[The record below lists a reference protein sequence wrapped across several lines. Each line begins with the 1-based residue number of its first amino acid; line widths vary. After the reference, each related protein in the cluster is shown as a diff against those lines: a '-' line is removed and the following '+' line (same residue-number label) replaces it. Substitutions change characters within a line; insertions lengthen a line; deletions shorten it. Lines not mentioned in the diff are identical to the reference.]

1 MTPPPASQAQ
11 RLSAVLLAF
20 TEGIGT
26 TLGVSEI
33 ARHLDIPKSAVHRT
47 LAALIEVGL
56 VERAADSSRYRLG
69 SRATALAMAALGVPD
84 VRTSALPYLQELARL
99 TGESAT
105 LSLMIGNERIYIEQV
120 EGPQDIRMSVEIG
133 RRYPLYAGAS
143 GRSILAALPPA
154 ELDSYLRAVE
164 LVTLTPATIADTG
177 QLRTELKRIH
187 EVGYAVSRGERDPWA
202 ASVAAAVFGNHRVIG
217 SMSVCGPAARI
228 TDEAAAGFGDT
239 VRQSAAN
246 LSRALGHRPKS
257 GSTPAVT
264 QSHGID

>member
-1 MTPPPASQAQ
+1 MMSPPASQAQ

-47 LAALIEVGL
+47 LTALLEVGL
-56 VERAADSSRYRLG
+56 VVRDGDSSRYRLG
-69 SRATALAMAALGVPD
+69 SRAVALAMAALGVPD
-84 VRTSALPYLQELARL
+84 VRTSALPYLQELTRL

-105 LSLMIGNERIYIEQV
+105 LTLMIGNERVYIEQV

-154 ELDSYLRAVE
+154 ELDAYLRSVE
-164 LVTLTPATIADTG
+164 LVALTSATIIDTE
-177 QLRTELKRIH
+177 QLRTELKRTH
-187 EVGYAVSRGERDPWA
+187 DVGYAVSRGERDPWA
-202 ASVAAAVFGNHRVIG
+202 ASVAAAVYGSNRVIG
-217 SMSVCGPAARI
+217 SMSVCGPAARM
-228 TDEAAAGFGDT
+228 TGEALTQFGEA
-239 VRQSAAN
+239 VSRSATN
-246 LSRALGHRPKS
+246 LSQTLGHRPRS
-257 GSTPAVT
+257 RTVS
-264 QSHGID
+264 